1 MTDHPD
7 ATPRRDPFDVLGL
20 SPGSNEERVRARYLE
35 LVKLHPPERD
45 PERFREIHRAY
56 EAARDPLAIAEQLV
70 RPLTEEEP
78 RPWRDLIAEHRQ
90 RPPRM
95 RTELLLSLGN
105 RAAPMTQDN
114 GPKTQENRPS

>member
-1 MTDHPD
+1 MSAQPD
-7 ATPRRDPFDVLGL
+7 ATPRRDPFEILGL
-20 SPGSNEERVRARYLE
+20 PQGSNEERVRARYLE

-56 EAARDPLAIAEQLV
+56 QAARDPMAIAKHLV
-70 RPLTEEEP
+70 RPLTEDEP

-95 RTELLLSLGN
+95 RTEFLLSLGN
-105 RAAPMTQDN
+105 LDPS
-114 GPKTQENRPS
+114 KTRGDSRS

>member
-1 MTDHPD
+1 MTAQPD
-7 ATPRRDPFDVLGL
+7 ATPQRDPFEILGL
-20 SPGSNEERVRARYLE
+20 PQGSNEERVRARYLE

-56 EAARDPLAIAEQLV
+56 EAARDPMAIAKHLV
-70 RPLTEEEP
+70 RPLTDEQP

-105 RAAPMTQDN
+105 RDATKSPENTQ
-114 GPKTQENRPS
+114 S